1 MAFYNLKLSMKR
13 IKFPFFNIYIILLF
27 INNFSVYGDGFCTSK
42 NLSGYCGVDVLEY
55 KIDSGKIS
63 PALNC
68 TKIFFWIPPLSTG
81 EEKCYICADYQS
93 KSKLEAI
100 LDRGSSKKCG
110 KVILAGKKL

>member
-1 MAFYNLKLSMKR
+1 MKNK
-13 IKFPFFNIYIILLF
+13 ISNFSKFIIFLF

-42 NLSGYCGVDVLEY
+42 NLNGYCGVDVLEY

-93 KSKLEAI
+93 KPILEAI
-100 LDRGSSKKCG
+100 LDKGSSKKCG
-110 KVILAGKKL
+110 KIILAGKNL